1 MSDMLHNTK
10 RKSKGENF
18 FILLIF
24 TARND
29 AYVVSVCRVVKDT
42 RNTDSA
48 LHKNS
53 KRRSVGEFELR
64 VFQPW
69 VQTNRN
75 KINSKR
81 VRERFQR
88 WVRHTQRNPGL
99 ETLG

>member
-1 MSDMLHNTK
+1 MLHNTK

-53 KRRSVGEFELR
+53 KRRG
-64 VFQPW
+64 
-69 VQTNRN
+69 
-75 KINSKR
+75 
-81 VRERFQR
+81 R
-88 WVRHTQRNPGL
+88 WRIRAQGVS
-99 ETLG
+99 TLGTDKP

>member
-1 MSDMLHNTK
+1 MLHNTK

-29 AYVVSVCRVVKDT
+29 AYVVSVCCVVKDT

-53 KRRSVGEFELR
+53 KRRRRCEFQPG

-75 KINSKR
+75 KINSKG